1 MRTTSEFSQNCRLTD
16 WHTDWL
22 TPLRLEWVERRLIC
36 FPDFSSAADRLLLH
50 ERERSVIFTSS
61 VNNLLSG
68 VCLSAAIIINE
79 SWYEYLS
86 SRNIDVLLFSAGST
100 FNLPLF
106 CDFLNHF
113 LFLWFP
119 PKMSGWTDGRM
130 DRMDQSNSYLW
141 LFLSKSTIDHV
152 LLLNNNEGDQHRS
165 HDLDNV
171 DSNAILS
178 TDRSLFLLLFNFMDF
193 LFLRYTYVYIGWI
206 ILIGGASIL

>member
-1 MRTTSEFSQNCRLTD
+1 MKVGTS
-16 WHTDWL
+16 
-22 TPLRLEWVERRLIC
+22 IC
-36 FPDFSSAADRLLLH
+36 PVGTLMFYSSLLDLPSI
-50 ERERSVIFTSS
+50 EI
-61 VNNLLSG
+61 
-68 VCLSAAIIINE
+68 SA
-79 SWYEYLS
+79 
-86 SRNIDVLLFSAGST
+86 LFS
-100 FNLPLF
+100 
-106 CDFLNHF
+106 DFLNHF

-171 DSNAILS
+171 DSNRILS

-206 ILIGGASIL
+206 NFERRRFISVTYDSLHFQFHADLCALNCHY